1 MSDSNHKEAA
11 DSAVVAAESSGG
23 RRGRFWRA
31 AFAADTGTGNEV
43 DSKKVDLP

>member
-1 MSDSNHKEAA
+1 MSDSNHKEV
-11 DSAVVAAESSGG
+11 DSAAVAAESSGG